1 MNEINQMIQQHEVR
15 QQQVIAN
22 LRAAVQ
28 MAINGAS
35 AELAQQRQE
44 FYSRV
49 SAALAAKTTKAEEV
63 AVSANA

>member
-1 MNEINQMIQQHEVR
+1 MNEINQLIQQHEVR

-35 AELAQQRQE
+35 AELAQQRQD
-44 FYSRV
+44 FFARA
-49 SAALAAKTTKAEEV
+49 SAIAAKASPKTDDAASSV
-63 AVSANA
+63 P